1 MSETPKTGFLASRP
15 KFNYTFMRSIVAN
28 SFAVLVTSAKGERW
42 FIKIL
47 RKAGEMFQKQKPNKQ
62 TNDDLMNPITQLKVT
77 PRPKDKSLPFTPKP
91 RDPTE
96 LRRRAHG
103 NYKQKP
109 PADVLTFPPP
119 VSIMLLSEGLSL
131 FRL

>member
-1 MSETPKTGFLASRP
+1 
-15 KFNYTFMRSIVAN
+15 MRSIVAN
-28 SFAVLVTSAKGERW
+28 LLTVLITSAKGERW

-47 RKAGEMFQKQKPNKQ
+47 RKAGEMLKKPKPNKQ
-62 TNDDLMNPITQLKVT
+62 TNDGLMNPNTQLKVT
-77 PRPKDKSLPFTPKP
+77 PKPKDTSLPFTPKP

-103 NYKQKP
+103 NFKQKP

-119 VSIMLLSEGLSL
+119 VSITCADPEMF
-131 FRL
+131 FRGGSTFFS